1 MTITTAD
8 LCDDKEAVLRDG
20 DISILPG
27 QWHWFGQERSLNG
40 VLSTVEARGCNH
52 EIRQAL
58 AESGRDRVLLID
70 ASGEQGAC
78 IGENLA
84 LLASRNGWAGLI
96 VHGNVRDAADL
107 KNVPLGIVAL
117 GTWPARSENKA
128 GGRRDVPLLI
138 QSVRVEPGSVVCADE
153 DGVVILRHR

>member
-1 MTITTAD
+1 MIGATAD
-8 LCDDKEAVLRDG
+8 LCDGKAVELEEADV
-20 DISILPG
+20 SILPG
-27 QWHWFGQERSLNG
+27 QWRWFGKERSING
-40 VLSTVEARGCNH
+40 TVSTVEARGCNH

-58 AESGRDRVLLID
+58 AERGRDRVLLID

-107 KNVPLGIVAL
+107 RNIPMGIVAL
-117 GTWPARSENKA
+117 GTWPARSENRS

-138 QSVRVEPGSVVCADE
+138 QNIQVEPGSAVCADE
-153 DGVVILRHR
+153 DGVVILRPR